1 MRRYL
6 DSLAIFAGTAIGVG
20 IFGLPYAT
28 AKLGFFPILIYFIIL
43 GGVIL
48 ILQLAYGEVCLRTN
62 EQHRMP
68 GYAEIYLGKKA
79 KSIILLS
86 NAVGLYG
93 AILAYLIVG
102 GSFLAQLLSP
112 VFGGPDIVYILIFFT
127 AGSFIIFLGSN
138 VIAKSEIF
146 SMSIFFIVLMFLLY
160 KGVPHINLENFLT
173 FDIKNIFF
181 PYGIILFSIAG
192 VTIIPET
199 REILGNKAKGLKS
212 VIILGSLIPIITS
225 LVFIYLVLGVTGVN
239 TTEDALTGLLSV
251 LGEKTLLAG
260 FLFGIITTFTSYL
273 TIGLT
278 LKKIFWYDLKFSH
291 SNAWILATFVPMLLY
306 FLGVQNFIKIIAFSA
321 ALTAL
326 VEGSMVYMMYLK
338 ARKKGQRIPEYELH
352 FKKWMLYPLVLLFTV
367 GIITT
372 IWTLWS

>member
-1 MRRYL
+1 MRKYL
-6 DSLAIFAGTAIGVG
+6 DALAIFAGTAIGVG

-62 EQHRMP
+62 GQHRMP

-93 AILAYLIVG
+93 AILAYLIIG

-112 VFGGPDIVYILIFFT
+112 VFGGPNIAYVLIFFA
-127 AGSFIIFLGSN
+127 AGSLIIFLGSN

-146 SMSIFFIVLMFLLY
+146 SLSIFFIVLFFLLY
-160 KGVPHINLENFLT
+160 KGVPHINPENFLT
-173 FDIKNIFF
+173 VDIKNLFF

-199 REILGNKAKGLKS
+199 REILGNKAKSLKS
-212 VIILGSLIPIITS
+212 VIIVGSLIPIITS
-225 LVFIYLVLGVTGVN
+225 LVFIYLILGVTGVN
-239 TTEDALTGLLSV
+239 TTEDALTGLLNV

-291 SNAWILATFVPMLLY
+291 SKSWVLATFAPMLLY
-306 FLGVQNFIKIIAFSA
+306 FLGVQSFIKIIAFSA

-352 FKKWMLYPLVLLFTV
+352 FKKWMLYPLVLLFTI
-367 GIITT
+367 GIIAT
-372 IWTLWS
+372 IWTL

>member
-62 EQHRMP
+62 GKHRMP
-68 GYAEIYLGKKA
+68 GYAEMYLGKKA

-93 AILAYLIVG
+93 AILAYLIIG

-112 VFGGPDIVYILIFFT
+112 VFGGPTIAYILIFFAT
-127 AGSFIIFLGSN
+127 GSFIIFLGTN

-146 SMSIFFIVLMFLLY
+146 SLSIFFIVLTFLIY
-160 KGVPHINLENFLT
+160 KGVPHIDTQNFLT
-173 FDIKNIFF
+173 LDLKNLFF

-192 VTIIPET
+192 LTIIPET
-199 REILGNKAKGLKS
+199 REILGDKAKNLKK
-212 VIILGSLIPIITS
+212 IIIIGSLIPIITS
-225 LVFIYLVLGVTGVN
+225 IIFIYLILGVTGVN
-239 TTEDALTGLLSV
+239 TTEDALTGLLNV

-260 FLFGIITTFTSYL
+260 FLFGIIATFTSYL

-278 LKKIFWYDLKFSH
+278 LKKYTTVVYLKISKSGQIEMFKQYLKDPKPVIWGDSFRKSKGESNQAALEKCYPKLLQRRAELYQKYADCTLDVQILNKNNFSL
-291 SNAWILATFVPMLLY
+291 ND
-306 FLGVQNFIKIIAFSA
+306 FLKEIKIKI
-321 ALTAL
+321 
-326 VEGSMVYMMYLK
+326 
-338 ARKKGQRIPEYELH
+338 
-352 FKKWMLYPLVLLFTV
+352 
-367 GIITT
+367 
-372 IWTLWS
+372 